1 MSDLKRYNSFQ
12 QLKRSAI
19 PNKLNA
25 EQSKKA
31 HDAFTQFFYD
41 LSKLKKR
48 KNQPKATGN
57 AK

>member
-12 QLKRSAI
+12 QLKRSAT

-31 HDAFTQFFYD
+31 HDAFAQFFYG
-41 LSKLKKR
+41 LSKLKK
-48 KNQPKATGN
+48 KKIS
-57 AK
+57 